1 MFHTR
6 EIERRPRL
14 RDQVYEALR
23 DLLRAGEFP
32 EAGAVENELAAHLNV
47 SRTPVREALFQL
59 CREGML
65 EDTGRGYRV
74 PELSERDM
82 RDIIETRLMIEPQAA
97 ALAVS
102 RADAT
107 ALAALE
113 GALRAEST
121 AHTTADIAAFAAANS
136 RFRDQLLRSCGN
148 TRISQILGVMDDQ
161 VQRLR
166 LRTLAPPENREVTL
180 RGHTA
185 IVAAFRAGDP
195 EAAAAAMREILAAAG
210 RFYAG
215 LGANG

>member
-1 MFHTR
+1 MLRTR

-74 PELSERDM
+74 PEPNERDM
-82 RDIIETRLMIEPQAA
+82 REIIETRLMIEPQVA
-97 ALAVS
+97 ALAVK

-113 GALRAEST
+113 AALQAEAT
-121 AHTTADIAAFAAANS
+121 AHAAADVAGFAAANS

-148 TRISQILGVMDDQ
+148 SRISQILGVMDDQ

-166 LRTLAPPENREVTL
+166 LRTLAPPENRQLTL
-180 RGHTA
+180 RGHAA
-185 IVAAFRAGDP
+185 IVAAFRAADP
-195 EAAAAAMREILAAAG
+195 EAAAAAMRDILAAAG

-215 LGANG
+215 LGAPG

>member
-1 MFHTR
+1 MLRTR

-32 EAGAVENELAAHLNV
+32 EAGAVESELATHLNV

-74 PELSERDM
+74 PEPSERDM
-82 RDIIETRLMIEPQAA
+82 RDIIETRLMIEPQVT
-97 ALAVS
+97 ALAVT

-107 ALAALE
+107 VRAALE
-113 GALRAEST
+113 AALHAETT
-121 AHTTADIAAFAAANS
+121 AHAADDVAAFAAANS
-136 RFRDQLLRSCGN
+136 RFRAQLLRSCGN
-148 TRISQILGVMDDQ
+148 SRISQILGVMDDQ

-166 LRTLAPPENREVTL
+166 LRTLAPPENRQITL
-180 RGHTA
+180 TGHTA
-185 IVAAFRAGDP
+185 IVAAFHAGDP
-195 EAAAAAMREILAAAG
+195 NAAAAAMREILAAAG

-215 LGANG
+215 LGPTA